1 MTDSVVVCGAVFDGV
16 SGELAGRTELRVH
29 DGVIA
34 EMGPSLS
41 RSDAEVIDLSDRT
54 VSPGFIDTHVHLT
67 MDAGA
72 LAMQTLGS
80 TATKVLTGLSLAN
93 EYLRL
98 GFTTLRDLGCMDP
111 EFPTVDLRNAID
123 RGLVT
128 GPRLVVAAHILSS
141 TGGHGDLSGFY
152 PSRWDLPVS
161 AVADSIGEI
170 RRLVRR
176 EHAHGSDW
184 VKTVNAG
191 GYFSVGD
198 DPARTS
204 WLDEELAAL
213 CATAA
218 QLGMPVAVH
227 TGAADAC
234 KQAIR
239 AGVRSLEHAYL
250 IDEEGAEM
258 ATAAGV
264 FVVPT
269 MQMTQEDLAM
279 LHAGTLPEQAV
290 WKFSRDSEQILESQ
304 RVIAAS
310 DVKVAYG
317 TDCGMF
323 PFSHGILEFQAMV
336 DAGLTPLRALRA
348 GTSVAAELLGRDDL
362 GVLRAGASADL
373 VAMPGNPLAD
383 IAVTADVD
391 FVMRGGTV
399 VRADEASRGGAAARA
414 ED

>member
-34 EMGPSLS
+34 EMGPSVS

-290 WKFSRDSEQILESQ
+290 WKFSRDSEQILEAQ

>member
-1 MTDSVVVCGAVFDGV
+1 VIVEMAPSV
-16 SGELAGRTELRVH
+16 
-29 DGVIA
+29 
-34 EMGPSLS
+34 S
-41 RSDAEVIDLSDRT
+41 RPDAAEVIDLSERT

-72 LAMQTLGS
+72 LALQTLGS
-80 TATKVLTGLSLAN
+80 TATKALTGLSLAR
-93 EYLRL
+93 EYLSY

-111 EFPTVDLRNAID
+111 EFPTVDLRDAINA
-123 RGLVT
+123 GLVA
-128 GPRLVVAAHILSS
+128 GPRLIVAAHILSS

-152 PSRWDLPVS
+152 PSRWELPVS
-161 AVADSIGEI
+161 TVADGSAQI

-184 VKTVNAG
+184 IKTVNAG

-198 DPARTS
+198 DPAHGT
-204 WLDEELAAL
+204 WFDDELGAL

-250 IDEEGAEM
+250 IDEEGVQL
-258 ATAAGV
+258 ATRAGV
-264 FVVPT
+264 FIVPT
-269 MQMTQEDLAM
+269 MQMTQEDLAP
-279 LHAGTLPEQAV
+279 LEAGTLPEQAV
-290 WKFSRDSEQILESQ
+290 WKFRRDSQQILQSQ
-304 RVIAAS
+304 QVVAAS
-310 DVKVAYG
+310 EVKVAYG

-336 DAGLTPLRALRA
+336 EAGLTPLRALRA
-348 GTSVAAELLGRDDL
+348 ATSVAAELLGRDDL
-362 GVLRAGASADL
+362 GVLRPGAAADL
-373 VAMPGNPLAD
+373 VAMAGNPLDD
-383 IAVTADVD
+383 IRATTGVD
-391 FVMRGGTV
+391 FVMRAGTV
-399 VRADEASRGGAAARA
+399 HRRPAQVA
-414 ED
+414 

>member
-1 MTDSVVVCGAVFDGV
+1 MSRPDGA
-16 SGELAGRTELRVH
+16 EL
-29 DGVIA
+29 
-34 EMGPSLS
+34 
-41 RSDAEVIDLSDRT
+41 IDLSDRT
-54 VSPGFIDTHVHLT
+54 GSPGFIDTHVHLT
-67 MDAGA
+67 MDANA
-72 LAMQTLGS
+72 LAQQTLGS
-80 TATKVLTGLSLAN
+80 TATKALTGLSLAQ
-93 EYLRL
+93 EYLGH
-98 GFTTLRDLGCMDP
+98 GFTTLRDLGSMDP

-123 RGLVT
+123 RGLVP
-128 GPRLVVAAHILSS
+128 GPRLVVAAHIISS

-161 AVADSIGEI
+161 AVGDSIGEI

-198 DPARTS
+198 DPARVS
-204 WLDEELAAL
+204 WLDEELDAL
-213 CATAA
+213 CQTAA

-227 TGAADAC
+227 TGAAEAC

-250 IDEEGAEM
+250 IDEEGVEM
-258 ATAAGV
+258 ATRAGV

-279 LHAGTLPEQAV
+279 LQAGTLPEQAV
-290 WKFSRDSEQILESQ
+290 WKFRRDSEHILESQ
-304 RVIAAS
+304 RTIAAS

-336 DAGLTPLRALRA
+336 KAGLTPLRALRA
-348 GTSVAAELLGRDDL
+348 ATSVAAELLGREDL
-362 GVLRAGASADL
+362 GVLRTGAVADL
-373 VAMPGNPLAD
+373 VAMPGNPLDD
-383 IAVTADVD
+383 ISVTAQVD
-391 FVMRGGTV
+391 FVMQAGTV
-399 VRADEASRGGAAARA
+399 WRRPAEAH
-414 ED
+414 